1 MLGDLISWFQVVFV
15 DQFDWWVVWGL
26 AAQSMFM
33 MRFVVQW
40 LASERAKR
48 SIVPIPFWFFSI
60 GGGIM
65 LLTYAIEQQDP
76 VFILGQSLGLFIYA
90 RNLWLIFAERR
101 AAARPDGEGVA

>member
-1 MLGDLISWFQVVFV
+1 MLDAIVSWFHIVFV
-15 DQFDWWVVWGL
+15 EGFDVWVIWGFVAQF
-26 AAQSMFM
+26 MFM

-40 LASERAKR
+40 VASERAKR

-60 GGGIM
+60 GGGLM

-76 VFILGQSLGLFIYA
+76 VFILGQSLGLVIYS

-101 AAARPDGEGVA
+101 AAARPEGDAAA